1 MRDHDVVAS
10 DGEQVR
16 PAGSSESPDEM
27 PGLRS
32 ADGTNDACSAAEAV
46 QPIRLGLAV
55 GSAPASPGAPALGA
69 ASPMLP
75 ARELPDK
82 GPAYKEPPPA
92 AQTPS
97 RRAMYHGEAVADQS
111 FPESEKST
119 VSLPL
124 QEQGQQIGGHIV
136 IGELARGGLGVVY
149 LARHAMLDE
158 LRAIKRPL
166 DHSTIDTQA
175 MFARFRREV
184 RAVGQLR
191 NAHVIRAHD
200 AGVDSQG
207 PYLVMEYL
215 DGEPLS
221 GLVAR
226 LGPLPFPL
234 ACELIRQAA
243 IGLQAAHERA
253 MMHRDLKPSNLM
265 LARDGVGARVVVI
278 DWGLVKGVELSA
290 TPGMSSKWDVTEVG
304 RTLGTPGYMSP
315 EQLRADPQ
323 LDSRTDL
330 FSLGI
335 SLGFL
340 LTGRAPASWVDGI
353 TGVENR
359 VGEAPRVAALRY
371 LRPELPDGLLA
382 IIGKM
387 IDDLPAR
394 RFDRAGEVAEHLAAW
409 AGNVSPATL
418 LELLDTAS
426 PSGLSPLMQ
435 RWTSGQ
441 TSTAA
446 GRTTTEPDRQPNRI
460 ESVPMA
466 ELVDPTKSRQA
477 TRGTAVP
484 SQEIQSGGWQR
495 PSLPLYLLLAGI
507 PLVLSL
513 LATMVGALLYFSLTR
528 TTVPSTSPHG
538 PNPHVSVDSPSP
550 AESVADMEGMVV
562 PDRSRTGDRSPPSS
576 ASGHA
581 GNPAAPSSSAA
592 PASEFARQSAK
603 NSPAD
608 STATAAATGRVNWT
622 YVETFKTTPEG
633 KLPPGWQGNAYAVQP
648 DSNEKPTL
656 VVVEPEGMP
665 ILVVPP
671 PAPRADFDL
680 ELDYRLFGHD
690 GAGYS
695 GIREQQVLAI
705 RLVQDA
711 SVLVRAEIQP
721 DGAVVLGDRFPR
733 KAATPPRGRSASAR
747 ISRRREIL
755 SVSVQGL
762 TTTAL
767 RLPSDFQ
774 VQRVELE
781 LTAGRVNRL
790 NSDYARLDGV
800 RLLPPATQAA
810 PAALAQ
816 SAPSLSSLWLDERF
830 TTTPLGDLPT
840 GWLGPQFA
848 VLHDAAGKPCLQ
860 VTAQEGQHELEL
872 PPLPWTTPWFVDVES
887 QLIGHGGAAW
897 SGVRQA
903 HQLRFLLDGQDATTI
918 ETLVEF
924 DGGVSFDGGAV
935 RQASTP
941 PVRPGRLGRPVHTQR
956 ARLEFTGDFLRVLID
971 GREAN
976 RLNRTSS
983 WPRFHSLRLALTAG
997 ATTRISRDPA
1007 MIYRIVAG
1015 NLTAD

>member
-10 DGEQVR
+10 DGEPVR
-16 PAGSSESPDEM
+16 PAGSAESPEEQT
-27 PGLRS
+27 GLRS
-32 ADGTNDACSAAEAV
+32 EGGANDACSAAEAV
-46 QPIRLGLAV
+46 QPILLGLAV
-55 GSAPASPGAPALGA
+55 DSSSESPGAPAPET
-69 ASPMLP
+69 ASPSLL
-75 ARELPDK
+75 ARELPGK
-82 GPAYKEPPPA
+82 RPAYKEPALA

-97 RRAMYHGEAVADQS
+97 RGVTDRGEAVADQS

-124 QEQGQQIGGHIV
+124 QEQGQQICGHTV

-166 DHSTIDTQA
+166 DHTTIDAQA

-207 PYLVMEYL
+207 PFLVMEYL

-221 GLVAR
+221 GLIAR
-226 LGPLPFPL
+226 LGPLPVPL

-243 IGLQAAHERA
+243 IGLQAAHERG
-253 MMHRDLKPSNLM
+253 MMHRDIKPSNLM
-265 LARDGVGARVVVI
+265 LARDELGARVVVI

-290 TPGMSSKWDVTEVG
+290 TPGVSSTWDATEAG

-359 VGEAPRVAALRY
+359 VGETPRVAGLRY
-371 LRPELPDGLLA
+371 LRPELPEGLLA

-409 AGNVSPATL
+409 ASDVSPATL
-418 LELLDTAS
+418 LELLETAS

-435 RWTSGQ
+435 RWRSEQ
-441 TSTAA
+441 VSTAR
-446 GRTTTEPDRQPNRI
+446 GRVTTQPDRQPNRI
-460 ESVPMA
+460 ESVPLA
-466 ELVDPTKSRQA
+466 ELVDSAKSRLTSTGTAIPSQA
-477 TRGTAVP
+477 TP
-484 SQEIQSGGWQR
+484 SGGRRRSW
-495 PSLPLYLLLAGI
+495 LPLFLLLAGI
-507 PLVLSL
+507 PLVLFL
-513 LATMVGALLYFSLTR
+513 LVTMVGAFLYFSLTR
-528 TTVPSTSPHG
+528 SAVPSSTTNG
-538 PNPHVSVDSPSP
+538 PGARVSVDSPM
-550 AESVADMEGMVV
+550 AAKSVADPAGLVGAG
-562 PDRSRTGDRSPPSS
+562 RSGTGDRSQPFSPTD
-576 ASGHA
+576 HA
-581 GNPAAPSSSAA
+581 GAPAAPSSSAA
-592 PASEFARQSAK
+592 PASEFDTRSAK
-603 NSPAD
+603 NSSAD
-608 STATAAATGRVNWT
+608 SSATATAAGTANWT
-622 YVETFKTTPEG
+622 YVETFETTPEG
-633 KLPPGWQGNAYAVQP
+633 KLPRGWQGNAYAVQP

-665 ILVVPP
+665 ILLVPP

-695 GIREQQVLAI
+695 GIREEQVLAI

-711 SVLVRAEIQP
+711 SVSVRAEIQP
-721 DGAVVLGDRFPR
+721 DGVVVLSDRFPR
-733 KAATPPRGRSASAR
+733 KAATPPRGRPASAR
-747 ISRRREIL
+747 ISRRRDIL

-767 RLPSDFQ
+767 RLPTDFQ

-781 LTAGRVNRL
+781 LTAGRVKRL

-800 RLLPPATQAA
+800 RLLPPATDAA

-816 SAPSLSSLWLDERF
+816 SALSLSSLWLDERF

-887 QLIGHGGAAW
+887 RLIGHGGAAW

-903 HQLRFLLDGQDATTI
+903 HQLRFLLDAQDATTI

-935 RQASTP
+935 RQASLP
-941 PVRPGRLGRPVHTQR
+941 MRPGGLGRSVNTQR